1 MQIHRQDLVSWISS
15 CLEMGGPTLTI
26 SMVLLLLNGLMVTQA
41 ALFFTHRQSNNKATE
56 DKTEEHIMPPITN
69 GVLCILIRIM
79 EENQK
84 KKMMD
89 WIHKEGILADENRKP
104 PLRLY

>member
-1 MQIHRQDLVSWISS
+1 MHVYRQDLVSWISS

-41 ALFFTHRQSNNKATE
+41 ALFFTHRQTNNKAIE

-69 GVLCILIRIM
+69 GVLRIPI
-79 EENQK
+79 K
-84 KKMMD
+84 IGYK
-89 WIHKEGILADENRKP
+89 
-104 PLRLY
+104 

>member
-1 MQIHRQDLVSWISS
+1 
-15 CLEMGGPTLTI
+15 
-26 SMVLLLLNGLMVTQA
+26 MVTQA

-56 DKTEEHIMPPITN
+56 DKTEEPIMPPITN
-69 GVLCILIRIM
+69 GVLRILIRIM

-84 KKMMD
+84 KKMIDWM
-89 WIHKEGILADENRKP
+89 WIHKEGILADENGKP

>member
-1 MQIHRQDLVSWISS
+1 MHVYRQDLVSWISS

-69 GVLCILIRIM
+69 GVLRILIRIM

-84 KKMMD
+84 EKMME
-89 WIHKEGILADENRKP
+89 WIHKEGILDKNGKP

>member
-15 CLEMGGPTLTI
+15 CLEMRGPTLT
-26 SMVLLLLNGLMVTQA
+26 MVLLSLLNGLMVTQA

-89 WIHKEGILADENRKP
+89 WIHKEGILADENGKP